1 MIDTKLLMD
10 LPAPKPSCHRLPGR
24 QWGRDSCRSGNNFAH
39 PGQKLVPEELL
50 VLLDELEEEELD
62 EEELDEEELDEEELE
77 DEELD
82 AWPPPTR

>member
-1 MIDTKLLMD
+1 MTVAAAVIILLTQGI
-10 LPAPKPSCHRLPGR
+10 KIST
-24 QWGRDSCRSGNNFAH
+24 
-39 PGQKLVPEELL
+39 EELL